1 MIVVAILGTTIS
13 PYLFFREASQ
23 EVEEGKEEISE
34 ANVDHKTI
42 KSVFKR
48 NKRMQEDNFIGMLF
62 SNIAMYFIIL
72 TA

>member
-23 EVEEGKEEISE
+23 EVEEGKEETSN
-34 ANVDHKTI
+34 ANINHKRI
-42 KSVFKR
+42 ISVFKR
-48 NKRMQEDNFIGMLF
+48 NKRMQKDNFIGMLF